1 MKNYMNKDELS
12 AIVES
17 RHRDPHHFLGQHNL
31 SDGAAYI
38 NVFQP
43 YALSIKVINLDTDE
57 SFKMEEVEGT
67 GVFSLKLKAPIRYKL
82 AFTNYEG
89 SMWERYDPY
98 SFEPV
103 ISDLDSYL
111 FSQGTHYQIYDKL
124 GAHLMELNGI
134 EGVLFAVW
142 APNATRVSVIGDF
155 CGWDGRLLP
164 MRAIK
169 ESGIFELFVPGLMEY
184 ERYKFEIKTHEG
196 MIIEK
201 SDPYAS
207 FAELRPNTASV
218 VWNTNRFTWGDQEW
232 VDQKVKADPL
242 AQPISIYEVHLGSWR
257 RNDTE
262 TGYINYRELAH
273 ELVIYLNEMNYTH
286 IELMPIS
293 EHPFDGSWGYQ
304 VTGYYAPTSRF
315 GTPDDFMYFVD
326 YLHQNNFGIILD
338 WVPAHFP
345 KDSHGLI
352 QFDGSALYEHAD
364 KRQGEHP
371 QWGTLIYNYGRNEVK
386 NFLIANALYWL
397 EKYHIDGL
405 RVDAV
410 ASMLYLDYGKDGG
423 DWIPNPHGGRENMEA
438 VEFFKHLNSIMY
450 QRNPKA
456 LMIAEESTAWPG
468 VSRPTNYGG
477 LGFGLKWNMGW
488 MNDFLRY
495 VSKES
500 IHKKYH
506 HNDVTFSLVYA
517 FTENFVLVL
526 SHDEVV
532 HGKGSM
538 INKMPGDYWQ
548 KFANLRCAYGF
559 KYGHPGKKLLFMGG
573 EFAQFDEWAENK
585 SLDWHLLEF
594 EKHSQMK
601 QFVSDLNAVYKQ
613 ENSLW
618 ADDFT
623 QNGFEWIN
631 CNDAEES
638 IVSFIRKGATKEDV
652 MIIVSNF
659 TPVPRTMH
667 RVGVTVRGVYQEVI
681 NSDDLKYGGSG
692 VVNPVPLHTQDIAC
706 DYKPYSLDFKIPPL
720 ATCMFKLI
728 QRED

>member
-1 MKNYMNKDELS
+1 MTNYLSKDELK

-17 RHRDPHHFLGQHNL
+17 RHRDPHHFLGQHKLN
-31 SDGAAYI
+31 DGRAYI

-43 YALSIKVINLDTDE
+43 YAETVRVINLDTDE
-57 SFKMEEVEGT
+57 SYAMEEVSGT
-67 GVFSLKLKAPIRYKL
+67 GVFTLLLKAPIRYKL

-89 SMWERYDPY
+89 NMWERFDPY
-98 SFEPV
+98 DFEPV
-103 ISDLDSYL
+103 VSDLDSYL

-124 GAHLMELNGI
+124 GAHVMELNGV

-142 APNATRVSVIGDF
+142 APNAARVSVIGDF
-155 CGWDGRLLP
+155 CGWDGRILP
-164 MRAIK
+164 MRAIR
-169 ESGIFELFVPGLMEY
+169 ESGIFELFVPGIGEN
-184 ERYKFEIKTHEG
+184 ERYKFEIKTKDEK
-196 MIIEK
+196 IVEK
-201 SDPYAS
+201 SDPYAA

-218 VWNTNRFTWGDQEW
+218 VWNINRFTWGDAEW
-232 VDQKVKADPL
+232 IDAKSKKDIL
-242 AQPISIYEVHLGSWR
+242 AQPMSIYEVHLGSWR
-257 RNDTE
+257 RNHSE

-273 ELVIYLNEMNYTH
+273 ELVAYLNEMNYTH
-286 IELMPIS
+286 IELMPIA

-304 VTGYYAPTSRF
+304 VTGYFAPTSRF

-326 YLHQNNFGIILD
+326 YLHQNNIGIILD

-352 QFDGSALYEHAD
+352 RFDGTALYEHAD
-364 KRQGEHP
+364 SRQGEHP
-371 QWGTLIYNYGRNEVK
+371 HWGTLIYNYGRNEVK
-386 NFLIANALYWL
+386 NFLISNALYWL
-397 EKYHIDGL
+397 EKFHIDGL

-410 ASMLYLDYGKDGG
+410 ASMLYLDYGKESGE
-423 DWIPNPHGGRENMEA
+423 WIPNPHGGRENMEA
-438 VEFFKHLNSIMY
+438 VEFFKHLNSILY
-450 QRNPKA
+450 KRNPKA

-468 VSRPTNYGG
+468 VSRPTNFGG

-495 VSKES
+495 MSKES

-559 KYGHPGKKLLFMGG
+559 KYAHPGKKLLFMGC

-594 EKHSQMK
+594 EKHRQMK
-601 QFVSDLNAVYKQ
+601 AFVADLNALYRQ

-618 ADDFT
+618 HDDFT

-631 CNDAEES
+631 CNDSEES
-638 IVSFIRKGATKEDV
+638 IVSFIRKGATPDDV
-652 MIIVSNF
+652 MVIISNF

-667 RVGVTVRGVYQEVI
+667 RIGVVVPGVYQEVI

-692 VVNPVPLHTQDIAC
+692 VVNPLPIHTNAIEADF
-706 DYKPYSLDFKIPPL
+706 KPYSLDFKIPPL

-728 QRED
+728 SRD

>member
-1 MKNYMNKDELS
+1 MSKDELS

-17 RHRDPHHFLGQHNL
+17 RHRDPHHFLGQHTLN
-31 SDGAAYI
+31 DGSVYI

-43 YALSIKVINLDTDE
+43 YAERIKVIDLDTDQ
-57 SFKMEEVEGT
+57 SYKMDEVDGT
-67 GVFSLKLKAPIRYKL
+67 GVFTLKLKAPIRYKL
-82 AFTNYEG
+82 GFTNYEG
-89 SMWERYDPY
+89 HMWERFDPY

-142 APNATRVSVIGDF
+142 APNAARVSVIGDF
-155 CGWDGRLLP
+155 CGWDGRILP

-169 ESGIFELFVPGLMEY
+169 ESGIFELFVPGLQEY
-184 ERYKFEIKTHEG
+184 ERYKFELKTKEG
-196 MIIEK
+196 MIVEK

-232 VDQKVKADPL
+232 LDQKEIKDPL
-242 AQPISIYEVHLGSWR
+242 AQPISIYEIHLGSWR
-257 RNDTE
+257 RNATE

-273 ELVIYLNEMNYTH
+273 ELVIYLNEMQYTH

-326 YLHQNNFGIILD
+326 YLHQNGIGIILD

-352 QFDGSALYEHAD
+352 QFDGTALYEHAD

-371 QWGTLIYNYGRNEVK
+371 HWGTLIYNYGRNEVK

-410 ASMLYLDYGKDGG
+410 ASMLYLDYGKDG
-423 DWIPNPHGGRENMEA
+423 DEWIPNPHGGRENMEA
-438 VEFFKHLNSIMY
+438 VEFFKHLNSILY
-450 QRNPKA
+450 KRNPNA

-468 VSRPTNYGG
+468 VSRPANYGG

-495 VSKES
+495 ISKES

-559 KYGHPGKKLLFMGG
+559 KYGHPGKKLLFMGC
-573 EFAQFDEWAENK
+573 EFAQFDEWAEDK

-601 QFVSDLNAVYKQ
+601 QYVADLNSVYKN

-623 QNGFEWIN
+623 NNGFEWIN

-638 IVSFIRKGATKEDV
+638 IVSFIRKGKTKDDLMV
-652 MIIVSNF
+652 IVSNF

-667 RVGVTVRGVYQEVI
+667 RVGVGVRGVYQEVI

-692 VVNPVPLHTQDIAC
+692 VVNPTPLHTQDVPY
-706 DYKPYSLDFKIPPL
+706 DFKPYSLDFKIPPL

-728 QRED
+728 KREDK